1 MLNNLIKLNNHIKT
15 GKSSIKPNEIKI
27 GKINGDYNKINNVKI
42 NKYPTLFLYRMNN
55 KEPLEYKGDRTT
67 EGMLMWLENVNK
79 WYNLINKLKWL
90 ANLNLQYKRKLFM
103 NGLKTIFIVPATLI
117 IIPKYIVF

>member
-15 GKSSIKPNEIKI
+15 GKTSIKPNEIKI

-79 WYNLINKLKWL
+79 
-90 ANLNLQYKRKLFM
+90 
-103 NGLKTIFIVPATLI
+103 
-117 IIPKYIVF
+117 